1 MRVIKK
7 SVIFFSLFL
16 GMGFLHAQEA
26 LKSLE
31 EEYYDFLFLQGLTE
45 RPTLGYRTLSD
56 NVWNLKESSEDSE
69 GGVTSGRV
77 TI

>member
-7 SVIFFSLFL
+7 ICYIFTLFL

-56 NVWNLKESSEDSE
+56 SVWSVKSDDSSIR
-69 GGVTSGRV
+69 GGG
-77 TI
+77 